1 MPKKSTPDSEL
12 AAEFKALKALAK
24 EKSTLLASLA
34 KVTAKQRKTVH
45 ALHTKQGA
53 NIESMAAIF
62 GVSRQALAKDI
73 RTIDLANGAK
83 PRKKVAAAAKPAKRV
98 VRKTVA

>member
-12 AAEFKALKALAK
+12 KAEFTDLKAMAKEETSLRKALD
-24 EKSTLLASLA
+24 SL
-34 KVTAKQRKTVH
+34 TAKKRKTVH

-53 NIESMAAIF
+53 NINSMAMIF

-73 RTIDLANGAK
+73 RTITLAK
-83 PRKKVAAAAKPAKRV
+83 QDAKPAKKAAPAKR
-98 VRKTVA
+98 VRKVAS